1 MSLPTFN
8 TNGLLPSGIHD
19 CSLADAE
26 KRFVLNPYRAELWKK
41 LLTFVDWTRSLD
53 SFDILYLD
61 GGFISD
67 KARPEDIDVILQ
79 TRAAYGTA
87 ALESM
92 TPFFLRGLDN
102 IFNEYRVHLHF
113 WSEGFPGGIHD
124 FRLFF
129 QYVRPQDAAPRG
141 LQPGATKGIVR
152 IAFNGHAATA
162 PIRQHEEALA

>member
-1 MSLPTFN
+1 MPLPTF
-8 TNGLLPSGIHD
+8 TTSGLLPPGIHD
-19 CSLADAE
+19 GSLADAE
-26 KRFVLNPYRAELWKK
+26 KRFVLNPHRVELWSRFLK
-41 LLTFVDWTRSLD
+41 FVDWTRSLD
-53 SFDILYLD
+53 TFDILYLD
-61 GGFISD
+61 GGFITD
-67 KARPEDIDVILQ
+67 KTKPEDIDVILQ

-92 TPFFLRGLDN
+92 TPFFLKGMDDIL
-102 IFNEYRVHLHF
+102 NEYGVHLHF

-152 IAFNGHAATA
+152 IQFNGKASAANK
-162 PIRQHEEALA
+162 REEAFA